1 MKVTFTFRW
10 GLLMLLV
17 GFLLFPALASAQNV
31 VTGTVIDDLGEP
43 IIGATV
49 LEKGTTN
56 GVVTDIDGNFSLM
69 MNSTKNPLVFSF
81 VGMVSQE
88 HAATPGKP
96 MNITLAEDNQVL
108 DDVVVVGYG
117 SKARRDLTGSVGS
130 ISGAKLAVVPV
141 ASAGEALAGKIAGV
155 QVTTVDGQ
163 PGADINI
170 RVRGG
175 TSLNADAK
183 PLFIVDGFQTD
194 NINDI
199 PPTDIQSIDVLKDA
213 SLTAIYG
220 ARGGNG
226 VVVVTTKS
234 ASEGKVKIDLN
245 ISAQISKIANKIDM
259 LDSYEYVLYQR
270 DFAHGNNSRIYQFRH
285 DFGNEQDLDIY
296 QTLGSHDWQD
306 EIMRTPL
313 TTQYNL
319 TLTGG
324 SDKVKFST
332 SITHSDQNGVIEGSG
347 VRRTN
352 VNTKLNVQLTKKVKF
367 TFNPRLTF
375 RRDLG
380 AGGEGI
386 GTNGLVGVLR
396 WRPTNGLRD
405 YIYRDDAT
413 VNYADETP
421 WLVTTPKED
430 MDQNYQLKHSYTFT
444 NQASIDWNIIKNLT
458 FRSDVSQYW
467 QFYDLSR
474 FYGELTNNGINNNNM
489 PLAQLTN
496 SRTDKFTW
504 TNTLSY
510 NLEVGNNHNYSFLL
524 GQEIQSSQRRQ
535 DFQSSRYFPQGTDPR
550 KAFNNMG
557 LGSAYQSTSTLTTP
571 NRMSSFFAQVS
582 YNYDHKY
589 LLSGTFRADGSSK
602 FAPGNQWGYFPAISG
617 AWVVSREKW
626 WDVSQV
632 SNFKVR
638 AAFGLT
644 GNNAIGDD
652 LWRYQYAIQSE
663 GGPSWGELTERGET
677 YYRNSSNTTFPNSDI
692 KWETTVTRN
701 LAVDL
706 GLFKDRVTVTP
717 ELYWNT
723 TKDML
728 YQAYI
733 PTATGYTM
741 QWQNVGQITNKGFEL
756 TVQGT
761 IAQGK
766 HYNVMGTLTL
776 GHNKSKVD
784 KLNGETTEF
793 WTTSNRW
800 KSDDNDFCLKV
811 GDEVGL
817 IYGYEYDGLYQFDEF
832 NHSVNNYSYTLNE
845 GVVDNTIF
853 TPQPGTIK
861 LKDRNGDGTVN
872 EDDRTIIGNT
882 NPVLQGGFGF
892 SSEIQTKHGNW
903 DMSVNFTYFLGFD
916 VLNATAYDLSSSKN
930 NSGKFYNV
938 SADFAYDKR
947 FTYIGD
953 VYNQNADGTM
963 SLYNKFEELVGNS
976 QHPEYLAQYEE
987 LNAGKTKWNPATVTK
1002 NYTLSNFVEDG
1013 SMLRIQ
1019 DVTVGYTLPDKLT
1032 KKCAIQRLRV
1042 YFTGSNLYNFTKY
1055 SGYDPEVDV
1064 QNGLTPSVDYN
1075 RYPRSRGY
1083 LLGLNVTF

>member
-1 MKVTFTFRW
+1 MKKVSITFRRS
-10 GLLMLLV
+10 LLLLLISLV
-17 GFLLFPALASAQNV
+17 LWPAAFAQSV
-31 VTGTVIDDLGEP
+31 ITGTVIDNYGDP
-43 IIGATV
+43 VIGASV
-49 LEKGTTN
+49 VEKGTTN
-56 GVVTDIDGNFSLM
+56 GVITDIDGNFSLKLQ
-69 MNSTKNPLVFSF
+69 NAKSVIVFSY
-81 VGMVSQE
+81 VGMTSQE
-88 HAATPGKP
+88 LPATPGKP
-96 MNITLAEDNQVL
+96 MSVQLEEDNQML
-108 DDVVVVGYG
+108 DEVVTIGYA

-130 ISGAKLAVVPV
+130 ISGTKLAVVPV

-234 ASEGKVKIDLN
+234 ASEGKVKVDVN
-245 ISAQISKIANKIDM
+245 ITGQLSKIANKIEM

-270 DFAHGNNSRIYQFRH
+270 DIAHGSNSRIYQFRH

-296 QTLGSHDWQD
+296 QTLGTHDWQD

-313 TTQYNL
+313 SMQYNVS
-319 TLTGG
+319 LTGG
-324 SDKVKFST
+324 NEKVKFST
-332 SITHSDQNGVIEGSG
+332 SVTHSDQNGVIEGSG

-352 VNTKLNVQLTKKVKF
+352 VNTKLNVQLSKKLKF
-367 TFNPRLTF
+367 TFNPRLTY

-380 AGGEGI
+380 AGADGI
-386 GTNGLVGVLR
+386 GTNGIVGVLR

-405 YIYRDDAT
+405 YMYRDDAT
-413 VNYADETP
+413 VNYADEVN

-430 MDQNYQLKHSYTFT
+430 MDQNYQLKHGYTFT
-444 NQASIDWNIIKNLT
+444 NQASIDWNIIKGMT
-458 FRSDVSQYW
+458 FRSDVSQFW
-467 QFYDLSR
+467 QFTDQSR
-474 FYGELTNNGINNNNM
+474 YYGELTGEGVKNDNM

-496 SRTDKFTW
+496 TRTDKFTW
-504 TNTLSY
+504 TNTLNY
-510 NLEVGNNHNYSFLL
+510 MVEVGGDHNLSFLL
-524 GQEIQSSQRRQ
+524 GQEIQSSQKRQ
-535 DFQSSRYFPQGTDPR
+535 DFQASRYFPRGIDPR
-550 KAFNNMG
+550 KAFNNMA
-557 LGSAYQSTSTLTTP
+557 LGTAYQSTSSLSTP
-571 NRMSSFFAQVS
+571 NRMSSFFAQAS

-626 WDVSQV
+626 WNLENV
-632 SNFKVR
+632 NNLKVR

-652 LWRYQYAIQSE
+652 LWRYQYAVQSD
-663 GGPSWGELTERGET
+663 GGPSWGEITERGES
-677 YYRNSSNTTFPNSDI
+677 YYCNSSNSTFPNSDI

-701 LAVDL
+701 LAFDL
-706 GLFKDRVTVTP
+706 SFFKDRLTVTP

-733 PTATGYTM
+733 PTATGYST
-741 QWQNVGQITNKGFEL
+741 QWQNVGQITNKGIEL

-766 HYNVMGTLTL
+766 HYNVMGTFTM
-776 GHNKSKVD
+776 GYNKSKVD

-800 KSDDNDFCLKV
+800 KSADNDFCLKV

-817 IYGYEYDGLYQFDEF
+817 IYGYVYDGLYQFDEF
-832 NHSVNNYSYTLNE
+832 NHSVNNYTYTLNE
-845 GVVDNTIF
+845 GVVNSTLF

-861 LKDRNGDGTVN
+861 LKDLNNDGTIN

-882 NPVLQGGFGF
+882 NPRLQGGFGF
-892 SSEIQTKHGNW
+892 NSNIQTKHGNW
-903 DMSVNFTYFLGFD
+903 DMEINFTYFLNFD
-916 VLNATAYDLSSSKN
+916 VLNATAYDLSSAKG

-938 SADFAYDKR
+938 SKDFAYGKR

-953 VYNQNADGTM
+953 IYNTNADGSR

-976 QHPEYLAQYEE
+976 QHPEYLTEYEKI
-987 LNAGKTKWNPATVTK
+987 NAGKTKWNPATVTQ

-1013 SMLRIQ
+1013 SMLRIH
-1019 DVTVGYTLPDKLT
+1019 DVTVGYTLPETLT
-1032 KKCAIQRLRV
+1032 KKWAIQRLRV

-1055 SGYDPEVDV
+1055 SGYDPEVDI